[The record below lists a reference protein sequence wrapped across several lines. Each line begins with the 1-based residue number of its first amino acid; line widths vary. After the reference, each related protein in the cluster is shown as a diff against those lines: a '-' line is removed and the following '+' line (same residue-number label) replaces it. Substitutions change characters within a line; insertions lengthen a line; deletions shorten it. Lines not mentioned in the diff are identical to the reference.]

1 MYSKPPDPAAFTV
14 GSEMILKEPKARL
27 CVFLYAIQIVPP
39 ASSRAHRVNHGVAL
53 ENQPYGDPEGCK
65 IIGDTAMVRQYRRT
79 LSGRK
84 L

>member
-1 MYSKPPDPAAFTV
+1 MNKPEKGAAV
-14 GSEMILKEPKARL
+14 R
-27 CVFLYAIQIVPP
+27 FLIHFLPP
-39 ASSRAHRVNHGVAL
+39 ARSRAYRVNYGIAL